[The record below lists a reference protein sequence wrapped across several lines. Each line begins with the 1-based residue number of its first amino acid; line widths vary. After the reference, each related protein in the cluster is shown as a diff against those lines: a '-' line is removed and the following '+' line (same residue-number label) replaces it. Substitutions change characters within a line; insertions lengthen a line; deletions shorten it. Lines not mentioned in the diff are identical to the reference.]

1 MKRGPSRA
9 PSPTP
14 TSFSGISNYRNTD
27 SYRSANKNAPAVPTA
42 DYRSVSKTHFDE
54 LSRYLAVYL
63 AKSPPNSRTTARQ
76 KLTRLTIQQFH
87 ELSTD
92 VYDEL
97 MRRKNEN
104 EVPFLPV
111 REDFH
116 PKRNQARQKLATLP
130 TSRFE
135 DLSSDVY
142 YELSRRYPEFKE
154 DPSGRG
160 SVASAYDDSPAPEF
174 YAGSPPLATSSRTSG
189 RTSADRPSD
198 SGYGGSGPS
207 RKPSVDRRRTN
218 DSDYYPSR
226 RSEDTYRKID
236 DAYVA
241 QGRISE
247 DGHSTSSRRRPSQDI
262 PRRSEDRDRATNVG
276 IDHGRRPSGS
286 ASVGGMSDTTTTGS
300 TGAGQSATATS
311 GMIIPTKSTMEEEY
325 IEIPYGRELQES
337 GGTLL
342 DEHDRGRDTGKDHSM
357 VNTLTDGEPDSASD
371 YPSPMSPLSPPVGLS
386 GLSARL
392 KGMEDDDDEVAIPRG
407 DDYHDKFGRS
417 SVNSDRSASGG
428 AGSRTLP
435 GWASATEEQE
445 KLRRD
450 YEYKIATLQGQISSL
465 QRDAA
470 DAADKDRRLRE
481 SETRAKQLEDELAVF
496 RRRAEE
502 QAAVIRTL
510 QKDLDELRDAR
521 QREKDR
527 ESRRAVEDEDEL
539 QILRERLERLEE
551 EKQVEMDAGQIDNL
565 RSDLEGLVSEL
576 TDLSRRNDELMA
588 AKESDAKVIRE
599 LDNQLKEYKRKYE
612 QAKTELRTVK
622 ATSQLFLQPPK
633 FDDQLPYSSDGGILD
648 IHITAFQSAIDNL
661 LTLGRSNAPTRVLQP
676 MKSVVNA
683 VTAIIDDVRAYER
696 KAQRDHA
703 DVDVDSLQALR
714 ERADATLS
722 NLTVASKTHATSSG
736 MSPVSLLDAAASH
749 VSVTITEMGK
759 ATQIR
764 KATKVEQEKF
774 ATTQHAPN
782 STTGGFVSSLRS
794 IDETKSTHQRKTS
807 ATSASSSRGRYYG
820 DTTSPHSRPVD
831 IRRRPQSDN
840 SSSEQTNS
848 PPPIF
853 DQQNLGGGMS
863 DDSLAAEGPEDN
875 WAELTRYLDVQTGAI
890 VVAIQGVLT
899 GVRSATPSPSLNENL
914 TQIIT
919 IVSSIVA
926 VCKDNLPPNSV
937 QQGNDILRDLSEH
950 ANRLSEVQALPELT
964 KESRQIMAKSSYAIA
979 NAMKALM
986 KL

>member
-14 TSFSGISNYRNTD
+14 TTFSGISNYRNTD
-27 SYRSANKNAPAVPTA
+27 SYRSAKNLAVPST
-42 DYRSVSKTHFDE
+42 DYRSLSKIHFDE
-54 LSRYLAVYL
+54 LSRYLSVYL

-142 YELSRRYPEFKE
+142 FELSRRYPEFKE
-154 DPSGRG
+154 TPSGRG

-174 YAGSPPLATSSRTSG
+174 YAGSPPRATNSSRTSG
-189 RTSADRPSD
+189 RTSVDRPSD

-218 DSDYYPSR
+218 DSDYYPTR
-226 RSEDTYRKID
+226 RSEDTHRRID
-236 DAYVA
+236 DAYMP
-241 QGRISE
+241 QGRMSE
-247 DGHSTSSRRRPSQDI
+247 DGYGTGSRRRPSQDVA
-262 PRRSEDRDRATNVG
+262 RRPEDRPVNSG
-276 IDHGRRPSGS
+276 LDHGKRPSGS
-286 ASVGGMSDTTTTGS
+286 TSIGGTSDSTTTGV
-300 TGAGQSATATS
+300 GQSATATS
-311 GMIIPTKSTMEEEY
+311 AMIIPTKSTIEEEY
-325 IEIPYGRELQES
+325 IEVPYGRELRES
-337 GGTLL
+337 NGL
-342 DEHDRGRDTGKDHSM
+342 DERDGSRDTGRDPGTGSA
-357 VNTLTDGEPDSASD
+357 LTDGEPDSASD
-371 YPSPMSPLSPPVGLS
+371 YPSPMSPRSPPAGLS

-392 KGMEDDDDEVAIPRG
+392 KVMEDEDDEAAASRNG
-407 DDYHDKFGRS
+407 DDYIDKFGRAS
-417 SVNSDRSASGG
+417 TNSERSANGTT
-428 AGSRTLP
+428 GSRTFQGRTNLV
-435 GWASATEEQE
+435 EEQE
-445 KLRRD
+445 KLRRE
-450 YEYKIATLQGQISSL
+450 YEYKIATLQGQISTL
-465 QRDAA
+465 QRDAG
-470 DAADKDRRLRE
+470 DIAARDRRLKE
-481 SETRAKQLEDELAVF
+481 SEARVKQLEDELAGF

-502 QAAVIRTL
+502 QALVVRTL
-510 QKDLDELRDAR
+510 QKDLDELRDTR
-521 QREKDR
+521 QREKER
-527 ESRRAVEDEDEL
+527 ESRRAAEDEDEL
-539 QILRERLERLEE
+539 QILRNRLERLEE
-551 EKQVEMDAGQIDNL
+551 EKQDWQTGTDAGLIDNL
-565 RSDLEGLVSEL
+565 KSELEGLVSEL
-576 TDLSRRNDELMA
+576 TDLSRRNDELMT

-648 IHITAFQSAIDNL
+648 IHVTAFQSAIDSL

-683 VTAIIDDVRAYER
+683 VTAIVDDVRAYER
-696 KAQRDHA
+696 KAQRDLA
-703 DVDVDSLQALR
+703 DVDVESLQALR
-714 ERADATLS
+714 ERAEATLS
-722 NLTVASKTHATSSG
+722 NLAVASKTHATSAG

-749 VSVTITEMGK
+749 VSVTMTEMGK
-759 ATQIR
+759 TVQIR
-764 KATKVEQEKF
+764 KATKAEQEKF
-774 ATTQHAPN
+774 AMTQYSPSSAT
-782 STTGGFVSSLRS
+782 TTGGFVSSLRS
-794 IDETKSTHQRKTS
+794 IDETKLAKPAHQRK
-807 ATSASSSRGRYYG
+807 AS
-820 DTTSPHSRPVD
+820 TTSVTLSKGRHYEMASGRPAD
-831 IRRRPQSDN
+831 LSRRPQSDN

-848 PPPIF
+848 QPSIF
-853 DQQNLGGGMS
+853 DQQNPGGFN
-863 DDSLAAEGPEDN
+863 DDSGAVEGPEDN
-875 WAELTRYLDVQTGAI
+875 WTELTRYLDVQTGAI
-890 VVAIQGVLT
+890 VVAIQSVLT
-899 GVRSATPSPSLNENL
+899 GVRTATPSPSLNENL

-926 VCKDNLPPNSV
+926 VCKDNLPSNSV
-937 QQGNDILRDLSEH
+937 PQGNEILRDLSEH

-964 KESRQIMAKSSYAIA
+964 KDSRQIMAKSSYAIA

-986 KL
+986 KLE

>member
-1 MKRGPSRA
+1 MKRVPSRA

-14 TSFSGISNYRNTD
+14 TAFSGISNYRTD
-27 SYRSANKNAPAVPTA
+27 SYRSVNKNIPSVPTV

-63 AKSPPNSRTTARQ
+63 AKSAPNSRTTARQ
-76 KLTRLTIQQFH
+76 KLTRLTVQQFH

-142 YELSRRYPEFKE
+142 FELSRRYPEFKE

-160 SVASAYDDSPAPEF
+160 SAASAYDDSPAPDF
-174 YAGSPPLATSSRTSG
+174 YPGSPPRATNSSRTSG
-189 RTSADRPSD
+189 RTSVDRPSD

-207 RKPSVDRRRTN
+207 RKPSMDRRRTN
-218 DSDYYPSR
+218 DSDFYPNPY
-226 RSEDTYRKID
+226 T
-236 DAYVA
+236 

-247 DGHSTSSRRRPSQDI
+247 DSFSVSSRRKASQDTT
-262 PRRSEDRDRATNVG
+262 RRTEDRDHSATNM
-276 IDHGRRPSGS
+276 DHGRRPSGS
-286 ASVGGMSDTTTTGS
+286 VSVGGMSDVTATVNPS
-300 TGAGQSATATS
+300 TGQSATATS

-325 IEIPYGRELQES
+325 IEVPYGREIRES
-337 GGTLL
+337 GGASI
-342 DEHDRGRDTGKDHSM
+342 DERDRNRDPSRELGM
-357 VNTLTDGEPDSASD
+357 TDGEHDSASD
-371 YPSPMSPLSPPVGLS
+371 YPGPMSPRSPQVGLS

-392 KGMEDDDDEVAIPRG
+392 KGMDDEEDEGAVSGTRSG
-407 DDYHDKFGRS
+407 DDYYDKFGRS
-417 SVNSDRSASGG
+417 SVNSDRSAGGGITSRMLSGRG
-428 AGSRTLP
+428 MDD
-435 GWASATEEQE
+435 QE
-445 KLRRD
+445 KMRRE
-450 YEYKIATLQGQISSL
+450 YEYKIATMQTQISNL
-465 QRDAA
+465 QRDAGGGA
-470 DAADKDRRLRE
+470 EKDRRLRE
-481 SETRAKQLEDELAVF
+481 GEARVKQLEEELVGF

-502 QAAVIRTL
+502 QAAVVRTL
-510 QKDLDELRDAR
+510 QKDLDELRDVR
-521 QREKDR
+521 KREKDR
-527 ESRRAVEDEDEL
+527 ESRRAADDEDEL
-539 QILRERLERLEE
+539 QILRDRLERLED
-551 EKQVEMDAGQIDNL
+551 EKSSWQTGADAGLVDHL
-565 RSDLEGLVSEL
+565 KSELEGLVSEL

-588 AKESDAKVIRE
+588 SKESDAKVIRE
-599 LDNQLKEYKRKYE
+599 LDNQLKDYKRKYE

-633 FDDQLPYSSDGGILD
+633 FDDQLPYSADGGILD
-648 IHITAFQSAIDNL
+648 IHVTAFQSAIDSL
-661 LTLGRSNAPTRVLQP
+661 LTQGRSNAPTRVLQP
-676 MKSVVNA
+676 MKLVVNA
-683 VTAIIDDVRAYER
+683 VTAIIDDLRVFER
-696 KAQRDHA
+696 RAQRDPA
-703 DVDVDSLQALR
+703 GIDFESLLALR
-714 ERADATLS
+714 ERTEATLS
-722 NLTVASKTHATSSG
+722 NLVVASKTHATSSG

-749 VSVTITEMGK
+749 VSVTITEIGK
-759 ATQIR
+759 VIHIR
-764 KATKVEQEKF
+764 KATKAELDKF
-774 ATTQHAPN
+774 ALTQHSPSPA
-782 STTGGFVSSLRS
+782 TGAFVTSLRS
-794 IDETKSTHQRKTS
+794 IDETKVTHQRKASGTS
-807 ATSASSSRGRYYG
+807 VASSKGRYYE
-820 DTTSPHSRPVD
+820 TASSPHTRPNEL
-831 IRRRPQSDN
+831 RRRPHSDN

-853 DQQNLGGGMS
+853 DQQNSLGGMS
-863 DDSLAAEGPEDN
+863 DDSAPADGQEDN

-890 VVAIQGVLT
+890 VVAIQSVLT

-926 VCKDNLPPNSV
+926 VCKDNLPVNSV

-964 KESRQIMAKSSYAIA
+964 KESRQVMAKSSYAIA

>member
-9 PSPTP
+9 PSPSP
-14 TSFSGISNYRNTD
+14 TTFSGISNYRNTD
-27 SYRSANKNAPAVPTA
+27 SYRPATKNGPAVPAT
-42 DYRSVSKTHFDE
+42 DYRSVSKIHFDE

-142 YELSRRYPEFKE
+142 FELSRRYPEFKE

-174 YAGSPPLATSSRTSG
+174 YAGSPPRATNSSRTSG

-226 RSEDTYRKID
+226 RSEDTYRRID
-236 DAYVA
+236 DGYGA
-241 QGRISE
+241 QGRMSE
-247 DGHSTSSRRRPSQDI
+247 DGYSAGARRRPSQDI
-262 PRRSEDRDRATNVG
+262 PRRVEDRNRPMNG
-276 IDHGRRPSGS
+276 SIDHGRQPSGS
-286 ASVGGMSDTTTTGS
+286 TSVGGTSDVTATGS

-311 GMIIPTKSTMEEEY
+311 GMIIPTKSTIEEEY
-325 IEIPYGRELQES
+325 IEVPYGRELI
-337 GGTLL
+337 
-342 DEHDRGRDTGKDHSM
+342 DERDRSRDASREQGMGSA
-357 VNTLTDGEPDSASD
+357 LTDGEPDSASD
-371 YPSPMSPLSPPVGLS
+371 YPSPMSSRSPPAGLS

-392 KGMEDDDDEVAIPRG
+392 KGMEDEDDESVIPRNG
-407 DDYHDKFGRS
+407 DDFYDKFGRT
-417 SVNSDRSASGG
+417 SVNSDRSANGVI
-428 AGSRTLP
+428 GSRTLQ
-435 GWASATEEQE
+435 GRTNIVEEQE
-445 KLRRD
+445 KLRRE

-465 QRDAA
+465 QRDAEDMA
-470 DAADKDRRLRE
+470 EKDRRLRD
-481 SETRAKQLEDELAVF
+481 SDARVKQLEDELAGF

-502 QAAVIRTL
+502 QATIVRTL
-510 QKDLDELRDAR
+510 HKDLDELRDVR

-527 ESRRAVEDEDEL
+527 ESRRAAEDEDEL
-539 QILRERLERLEE
+539 QILRDRLERLEE
-551 EKQVEMDAGQIDNL
+551 EKQSWQTRTDAGLIDNL
-565 RSDLEGLVSEL
+565 KSELEGLVSEL

-599 LDNQLKEYKRKYE
+599 LDNQLREYKRKYE

-648 IHITAFQSAIDNL
+648 IHITAFQSSIDSL

-676 MKSVVNA
+676 MKTVVNA
-683 VTAIIDDVRAYER
+683 VTAIVDDVRAYER
-696 KAQRDHA
+696 KTQRDHT
-703 DVDVDSLQALR
+703 DVDVESLQALR
-714 ERADATLS
+714 ERAEATLS
-722 NLTVASKTHATSSG
+722 NLAVASKTHATSSG

-759 ATQIR
+759 AVQIR
-764 KATKVEQEKF
+764 RATKAEQEKF
-774 ATTQHAPN
+774 AIPQHSPSSAPV
-782 STTGGFVSSLRS
+782 TGGFAPSLRS
-794 IDETKSTHQRKTS
+794 VDENKVPHQRKAS
-807 ATSASSSRGRYYG
+807 AVSVSSSKGRYYEAAA
-820 DTTSPHSRPVD
+820 SPHSRPTD
-831 IRRRPQSDN
+831 LRRRPQSDN

-848 PPPIF
+848 PPPLF
-853 DQQNLGGGMS
+853 DQQRMS
-863 DDSLAAEGPEDN
+863 DDSGAAEGPEDN

-890 VVAIQGVLT
+890 VVAIQSVLT

-937 QQGNDILRDLSEH
+937 LQGNDILRDLSEH